1 MNRSGASARPA
12 AGWDGVSLNQMTP
25 NNQLHRT
32 RKQRRFACCLRAGLG
47 SKLIGIRWSCVV
59 SRVRGRTVASADVSG
74 RLKEAACIR

>member
-32 RKQRRFACCLRAGLG
+32 RKQRRFACCLRAGELG
-47 SKLIGIRWSCVV
+47 RWASRERGAWGGHTWARIIGD
-59 SRVRGRTVASADVSG
+59 G
-74 RLKEAACIR
+74 